1 MEIMT
6 KKSILGFTWILAIVN
21 CTFAQSP
28 DGAKAEYT
36 FMPRN
41 SSAAQT
47 ARLKLVANFPIKL
60 KKEQIIFLGAEYN
73 GYKYTLDKD
82 VPFDDHKLGNF
93 QLFDFNMGYSLMWNK
108 DWRFIGVVTPRLMST
123 FTEGVKNRDFK
134 VNATVAFFKERKD
147 IDQPFRLVLGLTYNT
162 NNNLK
167 LPLPLVYYEKRFRP
181 NWSFT
186 LGIPKNDLK
195 YYITEK
201 HILLTELLLDGYF
214 VNVQGNITLP
224 NNYVATDISSTA
236 LVSLVGYQYKFTK
249 LMSVYGYVGSTL
261 YQKGDLKDENGN
273 EVFSLNDKQSIYLR
287 TGFKIGIF

>member
-1 MEIMT
+1 MT
-6 KKSILGFTWILAIVN
+6 KKSLIGYLLLVTLVN
-21 CTFAQSP
+21 YSFAQSP
-28 DGAKAEYT
+28 DGAKVEYT

-41 SSAAQT
+41 SSEAQT

-60 KKEQIIFLGAEYN
+60 KNEQIIFLGGEYN
-73 GYKYTLDKD
+73 GYKYSIQRN
-82 VPFDDHKLGNF
+82 VPFEQHKLASF
-93 QLFDFNMGYSLMWNK
+93 QLFDFNMGYSFMWNE

-123 FTEGVKNRDFK
+123 FSDGIRNRDFK
-134 VNATVAFFKERKD
+134 VNATAAFFKERKD

-167 LPLPLVYYEKRFRP
+167 FPLPLVYYEKRFHP
-181 NWSFT
+181 EWSFT

-214 VNVQGNITLP
+214 VNVQGNISLP
-224 NNYVATDISSTA
+224 NNYVATDISSMA

-249 LMSVYGYVGSTL
+249 LISVYGYVGSTL
-261 YQKGDLKDENGN
+261 YQKGNLVDVDGN
-273 EVFSLNDKQSIYLR
+273 EVYSLNDKQSIYLR
-287 TGFKIGIF
+287 TGFKVGIF